1 MKIQAEIREL
11 KIRIAQLDKCA
22 ADRRAILERKYVGR
36 EGLYGITGA
45 FLNQGDKE
53 KITNDLANIEA
64 QAEALRIKL
73 ADLQG
78 KFAAMQPN
86 NPESKALRKELENI
100 PGEAA
105 KQFEKLKKSL
115 YAADEAAREFEKLKK
130 REAALNF
137 QLEGIQDYWR
147 SGKQG
152 QAASY
157 ILEALGRI
165 FRDLKLSGTFKDK
178 KGLFAK

>member
-1 MKIQAEIREL
+1 MATIAELVVKIGADAKEL
-11 KIRIAQLDKCA
+11 NKVMGDISKKIKKDF
-22 ADRRAILERKYVGR
+22 G
-36 EGLYGITGA
+36 
-45 FLNQGDKE
+45 
-53 KITNDLANIEA
+53 NISSYA
-64 QAEALRIKL
+64 
-73 ADLQG
+73 
-78 KFAAMQPN
+78 
-86 NPESKALRKELENI
+86 SKAAIGMGIASAAIGGIGMSVMKTAESFEVMRTRLKMVTGSTE
-100 PGEAA
+100 EAS

-130 REAALNF
+130 REAALNL